1 MAIITI
7 GRIDKKLLLMVLMII
22 ITTTNLFGQK
32 EGRHLIEG
40 NLTKLESIIGPII
53 AGIILHIIF
62 RKKRVQQ
69 IKQKKSRKSFKY
81 IIYLFILRL
90 IHLSVDY
97 FYPFFVREPKY
108 RFVNI
113 RNTMNGITIM
123 LLTLSTFI
131 LLKYKYYIHHYITMS
146 LYCVL
151 GISMDLI
158 LGGFWE
164 INLKYAYIF
173 IVFLIDDAI
182 VYCFLKYM
190 MDKIYYQY
198 TEVMIY
204 NGIIELILNLAFMA
218 GLGYYEYKNEIKEE
232 DIRFLNIFKS
242 IQTYFKETNP
252 AIIIF
257 FQFLYFLV
265 NYGLMTLLMI
275 LIIYYLSPN
284 YMIIP
289 DQIGVIEELLI
300 YQTKKENRFYT
311 IIPFALQIICLLFY
325 FEILE
330 LNFFGLNKNTV
341 KNIQEREKDEGK
353 VHISREQTN
362 TKIELTGEYIL
373 EDQETTN
380 KDGRTS
386 FLTKNNTT
394 ISEDKL
400 NFPF

>member
-1 MAIITI
+1 
-7 GRIDKKLLLMVLMII
+7 
-22 ITTTNLFGQK
+22 
-32 EGRHLIEG
+32 
-40 NLTKLESIIGPII
+40 
-53 AGIILHIIF
+53 
-62 RKKRVQQ
+62 
-69 IKQKKSRKSFKY
+69 
-81 IIYLFILRL
+81 
-90 IHLSVDY
+90 
-97 FYPFFVREPKY
+97 
-108 RFVNI
+108 
-113 RNTMNGITIM
+113 M

-158 LGGFWE
+158 LGGFWD

-190 MDKIYYQY
+190 MDKLYYQY
-198 TEVMIY
+198 TEVIIY
-204 NGIIELILNLAFMA
+204 NGIIELILNLAFMT

-289 DQIGVIEELLI
+289 DQIGVIEELLV
-300 YQTKKENRFYT
+300 YQTKKKIDF
-311 IIPFALQIICLLFY
+311 ILLFLSHCKIFVYY
-325 FEILE
+325 F
-330 LNFFGLNKNTV
+330 
-341 KNIQEREKDEGK
+341 
-353 VHISREQTN
+353 IS
-362 TKIELTGEYIL
+362 K
-373 EDQETTN
+373 
-380 KDGRTS
+380 
-386 FLTKNNTT
+386 F
-394 ISEDKL
+394 
-400 NFPF
+400 